1 MPIGNG
7 DINFLYSGGT
17 TNTDPNLSLGGDPSI
32 HSILGT
38 TLFQNVSVEE
48 SANGS
53 VNYRCLYVSNDNGTE
68 TLYNAVVLISD
79 EIPEGASVQLGYI
92 FLDDRQF
99 VNVSNFSSIIGGSFT
114 LQYTDLTT
122 HNIVVAYANPLS
134 QWATNFQTAIRTIT
148 NLEEVTVS
156 GSYNIASDNATFE
169 INFTGTAGGRYHG
182 ILTQVSN
189 NLTYSAAA
197 PIISIVK
204 SVNGSPINSV
214 ADSIDAQTTPPTSV
228 VFTTADTIIG
238 QLRPLDIVPV
248 WIKRTVASGTP
259 AQNQDGFTLRI
270 YGTALP

>member
-17 TNTDPNLSLGGDPSI
+17 TNTDPNLSLGGDPST

-38 TLFQNVSVEE
+38 TLFQNVSVQE

-68 TLYNAVVLISD
+68 TLYNATVLISD

-92 FLDDRQF
+92 FLNDRQF
-99 VNVSNFSSIIGGSFT
+99 VNISNFSSITGGSFT

-122 HNIVVAYANPLS
+122 HPIVVSYANPLS
-134 QWATNFQTAIRTIT
+134 QWATDFQTAIRAIP

-156 GSYNIASDNATFE
+156 GSYNIASDTVVFE
-169 INFTGTAGGRYHG
+169 INFVGTAGGRYHDV
-182 ILTQVSN
+182 LTQTSN
-189 NLTYSAAA
+189 DLAYSALA
-197 PIISIVK
+197 PVLSIIK
-204 SVNGSPINSV
+204 SVNGSPINSG
-214 ADSIDAQTTPPTSV
+214 ADSIDAQTTPPTGV
-228 VFTTADTIIG
+228 VFTADDTIIG

-248 WIKRTVASGTP
+248 WIKRTVSAGTP